1 MTYIISILRLPEQ
14 PNPFSPWFYH
24 SAPLAPVLAYNHPM
38 AISLETQEIIFAF
51 EAGNKDNYES
61 WGKYE
66 LDELQDAYAEMPG
79 EDRDSSTG
87 QRIKDRIKELES
99 GEDQVQ
105 ELRHEEEEKE
115 KIAEQ
120 QSEATTQEQISESR
134 PEAQPVTQ
142 SEETEAPDQKTPII
156 IGGIIIGVVILML
169 VVYFLK

>member
-1 MTYIISILRLPEQ
+1 
-14 PNPFSPWFYH
+14 
-24 SAPLAPVLAYNHPM
+24 M

-87 QRIKDRIKELES
+87 QRLKDRIKELES
-99 GEDQVQ
+99 GEDQVE

-120 QSEATTQEQISESR
+120 QSEATTQEKISE
-134 PEAQPVTQ
+134 PQ
-142 SEETEAPDQKTPII
+142 SEPETEEPEQKTPII

>member
-1 MTYIISILRLPEQ
+1 M
-14 PNPFSPWFYH
+14 
-24 SAPLAPVLAYNHPM
+24 YNHAM

-51 EAGNKDNYES
+51 EADNQDNFES

-79 EDRDSSTG
+79 EDKDSSTG
-87 QRIKDRIKELES
+87 QRIKDRVEELES
-99 GEDQVQ
+99 GKDQVQ
-105 ELRHEEEEKE
+105 ELRQEEEEKE

-120 QSEATTQEQISESR
+120 QSEATTQEKISEPQ
-134 PEAQPVTQ
+134 PEPQP
-142 SEETEAPDQKTPII
+142 EPETEAPKQKTPII

>member
-1 MTYIISILRLPEQ
+1 
-14 PNPFSPWFYH
+14 
-24 SAPLAPVLAYNHPM
+24 M
-38 AISLETQEIIFAF
+38 AISMETQEIIFAF
-51 EAGNKDNYES
+51 ASDNKDNFES

-66 LDELQDAYAEMPG
+66 LDELQDAYAEFSKIP
-79 EDRDSSTG
+79 EEERDSSAEK
-87 QRIKDRIKELES
+87 RIEDRIKELES

-120 QSEATTQEQISESR
+120 QSEATTQEKISEAQ
-134 PEAQPVTQ
+134 PEAQP
-142 SEETEAPDQKTPII
+142 EPETEASKQKTPII

>member
-1 MTYIISILRLPEQ
+1 
-14 PNPFSPWFYH
+14 
-24 SAPLAPVLAYNHPM
+24 M

-51 EAGNKDNYES
+51 EAGNKDNFES

-66 LDELQDAYAEMPG
+66 LDELQDAYAEFSKIP
-79 EDRDSSTG
+79 EEERDSG
-87 QRIKDRIKELES
+87 AEKRIEERIKELES

-120 QSEATTQEQISESR
+120 QREATTQNVISEPR
-134 PEAQPVTQ
+134 PEAQPKPQ
-142 SEETEAPDQKTPII
+142 HIESEEPKQKTPII

>member
-1 MTYIISILRLPEQ
+1 MAYIISILRLLDQ
-14 PNPFSPWFYH
+14 PNPFSPWFYQ
-24 SAPLAPVLAYNHPM
+24 SAPLGPLLAYNHPM

-51 EAGNKDNYES
+51 EADNKDNFES

-66 LDELQDAYAEMPG
+66 LDELQDAYAEFSKIP
-79 EDRDSSTG
+79 EEERDSSAG
-87 QRIKDRIKELES
+87 HRIQDRIKELES

-105 ELRHEEEEKE
+105 ELRHEEEEKQ

-120 QSEATTQEQISESR
+120 QSEATTQEKTSESR
-134 PEAQPVTQ
+134 PEPQ
-142 SEETEAPDQKTPII
+142 SKETEAPKQKTPII

>member
-1 MTYIISILRLPEQ
+1 
-14 PNPFSPWFYH
+14 
-24 SAPLAPVLAYNHPM
+24 M

-66 LDELQDAYAEMPG
+66 LDELQDAYAEMPE
-79 EDRDSSTG
+79 EDKDSTTG

-105 ELRHEEEEKE
+105 ELRQEEEEKE
-115 KIAEQ
+115 KLAEQ
-120 QSEATTQEQISESR
+120 QSEATTKNVISEPK
-134 PEAQPVTQ
+134 PEPQA
-142 SEETEAPDQKTPII
+142 EAKTEVPKQKTPII
-156 IGGIIIGVVILML
+156 IGGMIIGVVILML

>member
-1 MTYIISILRLPEQ
+1 
-14 PNPFSPWFYH
+14 
-24 SAPLAPVLAYNHPM
+24 M

-51 EAGNKDNYES
+51 TADNKDNLES

-66 LDELQDAYAEMPG
+66 LDELQDAIAEMP
-79 EDRDSSTG
+79 EEEISSNTG

-120 QSEATTQEQISESR
+120 QREATTQNVISEPR
-134 PEAQPVTQ
+134 PEAQPKPQ
-142 SEETEAPDQKTPII
+142 HIESEEPKQKTPII
-156 IGGIIIGVVILML
+156 IGGIIIGVVILIL
-169 VVYFLK
+169 VVYLLK

>member
-1 MTYIISILRLPEQ
+1 
-14 PNPFSPWFYH
+14 
-24 SAPLAPVLAYNHPM
+24 M

-51 EAGNKDNYES
+51 EADNKDNFES

-66 LDELQDAYAEMPG
+66 LDELQDAYAEFSKIP
-79 EDRDSSTG
+79 EEERDSSVEK
-87 QRIKDRIKELES
+87 RIEERIEELES
-99 GEDQVQ
+99 GKDQVQ

-120 QSEATTQEQISESR
+120 QSEATTQEKISEPQ
-134 PEAQPVTQ
+134 PEP
-142 SEETEAPDQKTPII
+142 ETEAPKQKTPII